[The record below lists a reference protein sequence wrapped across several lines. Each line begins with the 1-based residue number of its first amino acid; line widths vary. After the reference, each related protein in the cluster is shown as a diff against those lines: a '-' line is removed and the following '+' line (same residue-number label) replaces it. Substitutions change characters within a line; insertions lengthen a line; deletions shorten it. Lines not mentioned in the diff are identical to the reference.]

1 MKMNSCSLI
10 LIMIMTLSKGKEGD
24 VLTNAIHKDD
34 AEVAGKIRSPDAD
47 GL

>member
-10 LIMIMTLSKGKEGD
+10 LIMIMTLGKGKKGD

-34 AEVAGKIRSPDAD
+34 AKVAGKIRSPDAD

>member
-10 LIMIMTLSKGKEGD
+10 LIMIMTLGKGKEGD

-34 AEVAGKIRSPDAD
+34 AKVACKIRIV
-47 GL
+47 GLNL